1 MKTGRVVISKENSKG
16 ELLQKR
22 FNFELKTSIEY
33 LTVLNAVRGVVKS
46 TYNIEVLGGI
56 KHPKKY
62 PVLTLEELLTEVSKV
77 RFTEVRKVGY
87 VELEELLIGTFGF
100 HIPFLSSAIVNK
112 GEVFSF
118 FKIELDPYCD
128 LIKIDYDQIK
138 SKLARLDLDMKL
150 AESGFYYITDCN
162 TRPEFDIS
170 EGFYNLVMNVYQN
183 QAFTKYREEVI
194 NL

>member
-22 FNFELKTSIEY
+22 FNFELKSSVEY

-62 PVLTLEELLTEVSKV
+62 PVLTLEELLIEVSKV
-77 RFTEVRKVGY
+77 RFTDIQKYSVLVY
-87 VELEELLIGTFGF
+87 DEELIGTIGY
-100 HIPFLSSAIVNK
+100 HVPCVACASVNK
-112 GEVFSF
+112 GEVYHF
-118 FKIELDPYCD
+118 FKIELSDCD
-128 LIKIDYDQIK
+128 LVTLDYDQIERD
-138 SKLARLDLDMKL
+138 LGRMGLDLAI
-150 AESGFYYITDCN
+150 AESGFYYIPDKHI
-162 TRPEFDIS
+162 RPELEITA
-170 EGFYNLVMNVYQN
+170 GYYNLVLNVY
-183 QAFTKYREEVI
+183 KEVGHLEDRTRTI